1 MSSPFERAQAV
12 GREGVPPHPKRAELV
27 SFASS
32 HALKALSSAASSG
45 N

>member
-1 MSSPFERAQAV
+1 V

-27 SFASS
+27 SFAGS